1 MTARHVRAVLGA
13 AVAAV
18 HATSGCAQSAVPE
31 APKPATTPATP
42 AIVSADTT
50 GGGLVPAG
58 YGSLRQEAIAISLQ
72 LPDVIVRL
80 IPLDESVIRT
90 LSSDSYRA
98 LREPGESRKAAVARL
113 ASQHGLL
120 RGNLWYVQ
128 FYGLARDAR
137 FSPLE
142 LTVTS
147 AGRDYRPVEVI
158 PLSTGFGE
166 QRLQPRET
174 QTALYLFDDALDV
187 NQPLIVSLGSQRSS
201 SWSSTLRDIERERAL
216 IRSRAQ
222 ARPATPAP

>member
-1 MTARHVRAVLGA
+1 MLGA

-18 HATSGCAQSAVPE
+18 HATSGCAQAPTPQN
-31 APKPATTPATP
+31 PKPATTPATP

-98 LREPGESRKAAVARL
+98 LREPGESRKAAIARL

-222 ARPATPAP
+222 ARTATPAP